1 MGART
6 VSTRQARDPVC
17 GCEIAAGEAHFAAQ
31 LDGRPYAFCTE
42 ACRDRFLRD
51 PGRYVGISAEKKKRK
66 GRLARFLDRL
76 ARSNEETFG
85 KGKPKCCP

>member
-1 MGART
+1 MDART
-6 VSTRQARDPVC
+6 ILTRHAIDPVC
-17 GCEIAAGEAHFAAQ
+17 GCEIPAGDARLLTR
-31 LDGRPYAFCTE
+31 LDGRLYAFCTE
-42 ACRDRFLRD
+42 ACRDRFRED
-51 PGRYVGISAEKKKRK
+51 PGRYLGAPAGRTRK